1 MFTEIDEKAP
11 HAESSLSQL
20 PALLK
25 RFCDQSLK
33 LFETQ
38 LALFKTELK
47 GAVRIYAKHLIL
59 TMSAA
64 LVTAVGFSF
73 LSIGLAFWVNEYIN
87 NLAISFGCVG
97 GAYLVIGVIAALAA
111 VRSMT
116 HQPPVLNQTLEELE
130 RDQQWIKTETHQA
143 R

>member
-1 MFTEIDEKAP
+1 MLTETEEKVP
-11 HAESSLSQL
+11 HAESALSQL

-25 RFCDQSLK
+25 RFCDQFLK

-38 LALFKTELK
+38 LTLFKTELK
-47 GAVRIYAKHLIL
+47 GAVRVYTKHLIL
-59 TMSAA
+59 TMASG
-64 LVTAVGFSF
+64 LVAAVGFSF
-73 LSIGLAFWVNEYIN
+73 LSIGLALWVDRYIN

-97 GAYLVIGVIAALAA
+97 GAYLTIGVTALAA
-111 VRSMT
+111 ARRMT
-116 HQPPVLNQTLEELE
+116 RQAPVLNQTREELE